1 VYPARDY
8 AEGVLL
14 KRLLGLGAV
23 AICALVVGAGT
34 AMAVERPSAGP
45 FAEFRACMKA
55 NGAPALGHRL
65 SAEERAALRRAFATC
80 RGLLPKRTFARPSA
94 AQVAA
99 FKSCMAD
106 KGFSSRPN
114 LRDPAVRKA
123 VSAAL
128 RECLPLLKK

>member
-1 VYPARDY
+1 MQT
-8 AEGVLL
+8 
-14 KRLLGLGAV
+14 RLLSLV
-23 AICALVVGAGT
+23 AIASCSLVVGTGA
-34 AMAVERPSAGP
+34 AMADEKPTAGP

-55 NGAPALGHRL
+55 NGAPPLGQRL
-65 SAEERAALRRAFATC
+65 SAEDRAALRRAFATC

-123 VSAAL
+123 MWAAL
-128 RECLPLLKK
+128 RECLPLLKTK

>member
-1 VYPARDY
+1 MQARI
-8 AEGVLL
+8 
-14 KRLLGLGAV
+14 LGLAAIAV
-23 AICALVVGAGT
+23 CSLVVGTGT
-34 AMAVERPSAGP
+34 AMADERPTAGR

-65 SAEERAALRRAFATC
+65 SAEERTALRRAFATC

-106 KGFSSRPN
+106 KGFSSRPS
-114 LRDPAVRKA
+114 LHDPAVRKA
-123 VSAAL
+123 LWAAL
-128 RECLPLLKK
+128 RECLPLLKTK

>member
-1 VYPARDY
+1 MQ
-8 AEGVLL
+8 
-14 KRLLGLGAV
+14 KRLLSLAV
-23 AICALVVGAGT
+23 VAVCSLVVGAST
-34 AMAVERPSAGP
+34 AMADERPRVGP

-55 NGAPALGHRL
+55 NGAPTLDHRL
-65 SAEERAALRRAFATC
+65 SADERAALRRAFATC

-99 FKSCMAD
+99 FKACMAD

-123 VSAAL
+123 MWAAL
-128 RECLPLLKK
+128 RECMPLLKSK